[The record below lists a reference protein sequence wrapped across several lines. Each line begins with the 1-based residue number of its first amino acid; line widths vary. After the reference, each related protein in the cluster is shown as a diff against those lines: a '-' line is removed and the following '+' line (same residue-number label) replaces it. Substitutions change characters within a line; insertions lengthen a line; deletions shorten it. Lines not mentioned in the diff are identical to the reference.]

1 MRTNLFLFFVAA
13 SFVFAQNTQAQNRRQ
28 REQQL
33 LKRLET
39 LEAELIKARTE
50 INAYR
55 ETTAGA
61 LSRIAQLEQMMQ
73 KYQPAPIFI
82 DTTPNEIADIGSQIA
97 LNPTMIEFDQMTH
110 DFGTID
116 EDKIV
121 EYNFTFTNTGKN
133 PLTIERAFGSCG
145 CTIPEWSKTP
155 ILPNEKGNLLVKFDP
170 KDKKGSQQ
178 KIITVIANTIPSQTQ
193 LYIKANIKNKK

>member
-1 MRTNLFLFFVAA
+1 MRISLFLFISATSIF
-13 SFVFAQNTQAQNRRQ
+13 FAQNAQAQNRRQ
-28 REQQL
+28 REAQL
-33 LKRLET
+33 IKRIENLES
-39 LEAELIKARTE
+39 ELIKARTE

-55 ETTAGA
+55 ESTAGA
-61 LSRIAQLEQMMQ
+61 LSRIVQLEQLMQ
-73 KYQPAPIFI
+73 KYQPAPIGI
-82 DTTPNEIADIGSQIA
+82 DTTPNEISDLGSQIA
-97 LNPTMIEFDQMTH
+97 LNPTMIEFDEITH

-116 EDKIV
+116 EDKTV

-155 ILPNEKGNLLVKFDP
+155 ILPNQKGSLLVKFDP

-193 LYIKANIKNKK
+193 LYIKANVKNKK

>member
-1 MRTNLFLFFVAA
+1 MRISLFLFISATSIF
-13 SFVFAQNTQAQNRRQ
+13 FAQNAQAQNRRQ
-28 REQQL
+28 REAQL
-33 LKRLET
+33 IKRIENLES
-39 LEAELIKARTE
+39 ELIKARTE

-55 ETTAGA
+55 ESTAGA
-61 LSRIAQLEQMMQ
+61 LSRIVQLEQLMQ
-73 KYQPAPIFI
+73 KYQPAPIGI
-82 DTTPNEIADIGSQIA
+82 DTTPNEISDLGSQIA
-97 LNPTMIEFDQMTH
+97 LNPTMIEFDEMTH

-116 EDKIV
+116 EDKTV

-155 ILPNEKGNLLVKFDP
+155 ILPNQKGSLLVKFDP

-193 LYIKANIKNKK
+193 LYIKANVKNKK

>member
-1 MRTNLFLFFVAA
+1 MRISLFLFISATSIF
-13 SFVFAQNTQAQNRRQ
+13 FAQNAQAQNRRQ
-28 REQQL
+28 REAQL
-33 LKRLET
+33 IKRIENLES
-39 LEAELIKARTE
+39 ELIKARTE

-55 ETTAGA
+55 ESTAGA
-61 LSRIAQLEQMMQ
+61 LSRIVQLEQLMQ
-73 KYQPAPIFI
+73 KYQPAPIGI
-82 DTTPNEIADIGSQIA
+82 DTTPNEISDLGSQIA
-97 LNPTMIEFDQMTH
+97 LNPTMIEFDEMTH

-116 EDKIV
+116 EDKTV

-145 CTIPEWSKTP
+145 CTIPEWSKTA
-155 ILPNEKGNLLVKFDP
+155 ILPNQKGSLLVKFDP

-193 LYIKANIKNKK
+193 LYIKANVKNKK

>member
-1 MRTNLFLFFVAA
+1 MRISLFLFISATSIF
-13 SFVFAQNTQAQNRRQ
+13 FAQNAQAQNRRQ
-28 REQQL
+28 REAQL
-33 LKRLET
+33 IKRIENLES
-39 LEAELIKARTE
+39 ELIKARTE

-55 ETTAGA
+55 ESTAGA
-61 LSRIAQLEQMMQ
+61 LSRIVQLEQLMQ
-73 KYQPAPIFI
+73 KYQPAPIGI
-82 DTTPNEIADIGSQIA
+82 DTTPNEISDLGSQIA
-97 LNPTMIEFDQMTH
+97 LNPTMIEFDEMTH

-116 EDKIV
+116 EDKTV

-145 CTIPEWSKTP
+145 CTIPEWSKIP
-155 ILPNEKGNLLVKFDP
+155 ILPNQKGSLLVKFDP

-193 LYIKANIKNKK
+193 LYIKANVKNKK

>member
-1 MRTNLFLFFVAA
+1 
-13 SFVFAQNTQAQNRRQ
+13 
-28 REQQL
+28 
-33 LKRLET
+33 
-39 LEAELIKARTE
+39 
-50 INAYR
+50 
-55 ETTAGA
+55 
-61 LSRIAQLEQMMQ
+61 MQ
-73 KYQPAPIFI
+73 KYQPAPIGI
-82 DTTPNEIADIGSQIA
+82 DTTPNEISDLGSQIA
-97 LNPTMIEFDQMTH
+97 LNPTMIEFDEITH

-116 EDKIV
+116 EDKTV

-155 ILPNEKGNLLVKFDP
+155 ILPNQKGSLLVKFDP

-193 LYIKANIKNKK
+193 LYIKANVKNKK